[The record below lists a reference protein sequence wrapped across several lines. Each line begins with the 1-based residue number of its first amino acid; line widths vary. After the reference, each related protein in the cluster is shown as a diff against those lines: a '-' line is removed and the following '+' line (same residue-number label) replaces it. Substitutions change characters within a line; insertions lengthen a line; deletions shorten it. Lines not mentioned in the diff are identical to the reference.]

1 MIEGPTVGWGLHFF
15 TRLVLPRAQPILAP
29 GRRVLHLGLPGGRN
43 GRCRASVPRCVK
55 TPGRFVTGL
64 SALGLIALA
73 APLSAQTE
81 TWNDDRVLDLVER
94 SMLHRQ
100 SVAVDSA
107 FRNYQTTAEGFVYFF
122 IERPGEADRVL
133 VKADQIAL
141 DVYWQAPDQTRQ
153 TIVGERDEKL
163 LPTRIRYHLD
173 HLTVVQDDFG
183 DYIRIG
189 DGDEVGAVLHPMAPT
204 ASSYYD
210 YQLRDSLSLT
220 HSDGRSEVRVYEIL
234 VRPKDLDGPG
244 YVGAVFVDR
253 DRAAIVRMNFSFTAS
268 SYVDDTLDYIRISL
282 DNSLWLGEY
291 WLPYRQET
299 EIRRETPF
307 LDFMAGSVIRQRFR
321 VGPYD
326 FNVDIPPVIFRGG
339 AVGALSPNRRARH
352 DFERDLFDDLED
364 SGGLRPSP
372 AIEEVEEQVKEA
384 VAESVLSGLP
394 SFRFHGAGLSDFARF
409 NRAEGFYLGAGA
421 ALRAPLGTEVRAAA
435 GYAFGREAA
444 SATLTLNRRGNDP
457 TAVVHLAFEEPLD
470 FGGFPGATPLEN
482 TMTTASGEKD
492 YFDLFYRT
500 GVGVGYEWGEDRTW
514 SIQARWE
521 EHEGAMDVLSVDP
534 ERPRRPVRS
543 IEEGRLVAARA
554 SGLFGL
560 TGGRSLRT
568 TAEVGRFESRTVLS
582 ANAEANVPVAGEGW
596 SGHFMLA
603 AGASSSNSPPQQLS
617 LLGGRHTLPGHEYR
631 LFAGNLYW
639 LARAEGTV
647 PVVEPWFGIRAFV
660 ALGSTHLTGTPPA
673 DWMARDSQGLR
684 GSVGLGVSLGWDI
697 MRIDVGRAVWG
708 TGWEAVASFAP
719 AFRHWL

>member
-1 MIEGPTVGWGLHFF
+1 M
-15 TRLVLPRAQPILAP
+15 A
-29 GRRVLHLGLPGGRN
+29 RN
-43 GRCRASVPRCVK
+43 GGSAASVPRFVK
-55 TPGRFVTGL
+55 ISGL
-64 SALGLIALA
+64 RAPALVAAALA
-73 APLSAQTE
+73 TFVAPLSAQSDG
-81 TWNDDRVLDLVER
+81 WNDDRVLQLVER
-94 SMLHRQ
+94 SMQHRQ

-107 FRNYQTTAEGFVYFF
+107 FRNYQARAEGFVYFF
-122 IERPGEADRVL
+122 LERPDEADRVL

-153 TIVGERDEKL
+153 TIIGERDEKL
-163 LPTRIRYHLD
+163 LPTRIRYHID

-204 ASSYYD
+204 ASNWYD

-234 VRPKDLDGPG
+234 VRPKDVSAPG

-253 DRAAIVRMNFSFTAS
+253 DRAAIVRMNFSFTAA

-299 EIRRETPF
+299 EIRRETPL
-307 LDFMAGSVIRQRFR
+307 LDFVAGSVIRQRFR

-326 FNVDIPPVIFRGG
+326 FNVDIPPVVFRGG
-339 AVGALSPNRRARH
+339 AVGALSPNRRAAFE
-352 DFERDLFDDLED
+352 FERDLFSDLED

-372 AIEEVEEQVKEA
+372 AIEEVEEQVREA
-384 VAESVLSGLP
+384 VSENVLSGLP
-394 SFRFHGAGLSDFARF
+394 SLRFHGAGLSDFARY
-409 NRAEGFYLGAGA
+409 NRAEGFYLGGGA
-421 ALRAPLGTEVRAAA
+421 ALRAPLGTELRVTG
-435 GYAFGREAA
+435 GYAFGREGA
-444 SATLTLNRRGNDP
+444 SATLSLERRGTGATP
-457 TAVVHLAFEEPLD
+457 TFRAAFEEPLD

-492 YFDLFYRT
+492 YLDPFYRT
-500 GVGVGYEWGEDRTW
+500 GLEVGYAWGEDRTW
-514 SIQARWE
+514 SARLRLE
-521 EHEGAMDVLSVDP
+521 EHEEAMDVLGSDP
-534 ERPRRPVRS
+534 DGLRRPVRS
-543 IEEGRLVAARA
+543 IEEGRLVAARL

-560 TGGRSLRT
+560 TGGRSLRAT
-568 TAEVGRFESRTVLS
+568 TEVGRFESRFVAS
-582 ANAEANVPVAGEGW
+582 ASAEANIPVTGEGW

-603 AGASSSNSPPQQLS
+603 AGASSTNGPPQQLS

-631 LFAGNLYW
+631 LFAGNVYW

-647 PVVEPWFGIRAFV
+647 PVYAPWLGVRGFV
-660 ALGSTHLTGTPPA
+660 AFGSTHLTGTPPA
-673 DWMARDSQGLR
+673 DWLARDSNGLR
-684 GSVGLGVSLGWDI
+684 GSVGVGLSLGWDI